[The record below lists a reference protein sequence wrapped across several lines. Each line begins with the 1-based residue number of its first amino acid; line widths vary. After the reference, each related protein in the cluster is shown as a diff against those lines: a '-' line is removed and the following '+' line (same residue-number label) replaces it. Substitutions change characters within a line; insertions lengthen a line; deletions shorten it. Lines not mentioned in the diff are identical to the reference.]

1 MRPFEKSSAAL
12 AVVSILAIVFLLA
25 ACNRP
30 AGELPA
36 DTMATYVAATL
47 TAAPTLPPSL
57 TPPPTATPVLPP
69 TETPTAT
76 PTEGPSPT
84 ALPPEL
90 PPDDPR
96 FGLNLAAPHYTDDF
110 SSQLTWFG
118 PNFEGA
124 INIWEDGR
132 MRATDYLADF
142 NIWWSTTIR
151 DIDAGN
157 LYAEITAEIGAC
169 TGKDSY
175 GFAVRVS
182 GEQRNSGYT
191 LEFSCDGHYRMRKFV
206 SGSVQ
211 VLNDWTHS
219 DAIQTGPDSKN
230 QMGILAR
237 GNVLYA
243 VANGEVLE
251 PVEDFDFF
259 YGTFGLFAS
268 AIETPGL
275 TVYFDDFHLWFLS
288 S

>member
-1 MRPFEKSSAAL
+1 MGQPQKPSCAFVLSLGLVIAL
-12 AVVSILAIVFLLA
+12 LFS

-30 AGELPA
+30 AGEPPA

-47 TAAPTLPPSL
+47 TAAPTLPPSP
-57 TPPPTATPVLPP
+57 TPPPTATAVLPP
-69 TETPTAT
+69 TDTPTAT

-84 ALPPEL
+84 APPPEL

-96 FGLNLAAPHYTDDF
+96 FGLNLAAPHYVDDF
-110 SSQLTWFG
+110 NSQLTWFG

-124 INIWEDGR
+124 INVWDDGR

-151 DIDAGN
+151 EIDGGN

-206 SGSVQ
+206 AGSVQ
-211 VLNDWTHS
+211 ILSDWLPS
-219 DAIQTGPDSKN
+219 DAIQSGPDSTN

-237 GNVLYA
+237 GSTLYA

-259 YGTFGLFAS
+259 FGTYGIFAS
-268 AIETPGL
+268 AIETPGV
-275 TVYFDDFHLWFLS
+275 TVYFDDFRLWFIS